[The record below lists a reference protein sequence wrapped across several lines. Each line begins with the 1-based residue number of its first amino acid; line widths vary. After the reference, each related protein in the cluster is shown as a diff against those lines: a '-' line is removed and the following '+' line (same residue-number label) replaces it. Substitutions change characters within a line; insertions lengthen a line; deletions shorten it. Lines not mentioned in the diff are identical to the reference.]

1 MFETQRSPGFI
12 FSAANKAYEAAMDKR
27 LHHLNITVIQW
38 SLLDQLYQHEGI
50 NQRELAQYCMKDPS
64 SLTKTV
70 DLLEKKELIVR
81 KQDTNDRRAFKLYL
95 TAKGSKVRNEAY
107 QVADEFYQAATE
119 NITEEDLQHLKKT
132 AITIIENIDK
142 LS

>member
-12 FSAANKAYEAAMDKR
+12 FSAANKAYESAMDKR
-27 LHHLNITVIQW
+27 LQHLNVTVIQW
-38 SLLDQLYQHEGI
+38 CLLDQLYQHEGI

-95 TAKGSKVRNEAY
+95 TAKGSKIRNEAY
-107 QVADEFYQAATE
+107 QVADEFYQIATE
-119 NITEEDLQHLKKT
+119 NISKADLEEMNRI
-132 AITIIENIDK
+132 AIAIIENINK
-142 LS
+142 RT